1 QAPQGADTERRLRR
15 DRGRAGT
22 RATAGNDRA
31 PGYPERCENLSG
43 KPRAKVS
50 RRRAPCFGAW
60 GRRRMRIGIE
70 RKVLA
75 VLPLAAIMGAP
86 AAVGQAPFPEGPG
99 RDLLL
104 QVCTQCHAPNR
115 ILEADATA

>member
-1 QAPQGADTERRLRR
+1 
-15 DRGRAGT
+15 
-22 RATAGNDRA
+22 
-31 PGYPERCENLSG
+31 
-43 KPRAKVS
+43 
-50 RRRAPCFGAW
+50 
-60 GRRRMRIGIE
+60 MRIGIE

-115 ILEADATA
+115 ILEADATADDWQFILYDMIGRGAPVHQEDIGTLEKYLVENFAVDD